1 LAGGGGIFV
10 TSAFLSWNPP
20 ARVAA
25 AINRWFDAESSS
37 RALWIFLA
45 LFVAIWT
52 SFQIVSYASIGLHS
66 DLLEVFAWSQNP
78 AAGYKH
84 PPLAGF
90 VAAAWFAIFPITDW
104 SFHLLAMVNAAVAFF
119 AIDLI
124 ARRYLDGDKRLLVL
138 LLLLLTP
145 FYQFHGQRFSTNQ
158 ILLSTWPIATWCFL
172 RSFETRT
179 LGWSAAAGAA
189 AALAVL
195 GKYYSILLVAA
206 FVIAALMHP
215 RRFDYLRSPAP
226 WVAAAVGL
234 IVLAPHLHWFFTT
247 GGKTL
252 SYAQQVHG
260 GLSIAALL
268 WQTVSSTVSAIG
280 YVIILL
286 LAYVLIVQP
295 DRRTL
300 RATLWPDE
308 PDRRMLVVLLSAPL
322 LLPIIVMPLSGIKF
336 SALWTLPAWFLLP
349 IVLLS
354 PQSAQVKRPDAVRL
368 ASIILCLSVAMLAA
382 SPAIAW
388 ARFVGE
394 AAKPDRAHFAAVSE
408 ALTRAWRLATKQPLK
423 LVGSDTDLANAASF
437 YSSDHPRSWNLG
449 DPQLTPWIAADR
461 PPRDDWAAVC
471 PATLPSCLAFAD
483 RAVANAPGVIRQE
496 YDHTATLFGRRG
508 PPVRFIFVL
517 VPPRSDPPQ
526 RAPGTGG

>member
-1 LAGGGGIFV
+1 LRRRAIGRFWRAEGSFV
-10 TSAFLSWNPP
+10 ASAILSWSPP
-20 ARVAA
+20 ARIAA
-25 AINRWFDAESSS
+25 PINRWFDAEPGG

-66 DLLEVFAWSQNP
+66 DLLEVFAWSRNP
-78 AAGYKH
+78 APGYKH

-90 VAAAWFAIFPITDW
+90 VAAAWFAIFPVADW

-158 ILLSTWPIATWCFL
+158 VLLSTWPIATYCFL

-206 FVIAALMHP
+206 FVSAALMHP

-226 WVAAAVGL
+226 WIATVVGL
-234 IVLAPHLHWFFTT
+234 IVLAPHLYWFFAT

-260 GLSIAALL
+260 GLSMAALL
-268 WQTVSSTVSAIG
+268 WQTVYSTVSAVG
-280 YVIILL
+280 YVTILL
-286 LAYVLIVQP
+286 LAYFLILRP
-295 DRRTL
+295 DLSTL
-300 RATLWPDE
+300 CVTIWPDD
-308 PDRRMLVVLLSAPL
+308 PDRRMLVVLLAAPL
-322 LLPIIVMPLSGIKF
+322 LLPIIVMPLIGIKF

-354 PQSAQVKRPDAVRL
+354 PQQAEVKRPDAVRL
-368 ASIILCLSVAMLAA
+368 AFVVACLSVALLAA

-388 ARFVGE
+388 ARFVNE
-394 AAKPDRAHFAAVSE
+394 APKPDRAHFAAVSAE
-408 ALTRAWRLATKQPLK
+408 LTRVWRLAMKQPLK
-423 LVGSDTDLANAASF
+423 LVGSDTDFANAATF
-437 YSSDHPRSWNLG
+437 YSSEHPRSWNLG
-449 DPQLTPWIAADR
+449 DPQLTPWIVADR
-461 PPRDDWAAVC
+461 PPRDGWAAVC
-471 PATLPSCLAFAD
+471 PADVPSCLGF
-483 RAVANAPGVIRQE
+483 VNQVVGNAPGVVRQE
-496 YDHTATLFGRRG
+496 YVHAATFLGRRG
-508 PPVRFIFVL
+508 PPVHFVFVL
-517 VPPRSDPPQ
+517 VPPRS
-526 RAPGTGG
+526 